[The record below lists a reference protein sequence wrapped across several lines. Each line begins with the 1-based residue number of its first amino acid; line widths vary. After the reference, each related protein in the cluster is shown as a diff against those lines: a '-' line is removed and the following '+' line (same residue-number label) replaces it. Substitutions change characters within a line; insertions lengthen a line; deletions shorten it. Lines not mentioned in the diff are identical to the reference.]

1 MDQNIPRNSRCGYA
15 WCFQSGNPNVNIQ
28 QQNSFIPIFR
38 LLQRAQQK
46 KNTILQRAAVAGLW
60 KLWRH
65 PQFYRDKGSVFL
77 CYQVH
82 SCVNEEPQLIY
93 HLICCMLF
101 DCMLFPLEVFVV
113 VVGLELNLNKL
124 YGLWKFSCTDHQLT
138 ETAHYVQSQGR

>member
-1 MDQNIPRNSRCGYA
+1 MWVCLVFSVWKSKCEYPTTEQFHTY
-15 WCFQSGNPNVNIQ
+15 
-28 QQNSFIPIFR
+28 
-38 LLQRAQQK
+38 LQAPPK
-46 KNTILQRAAVAGLW
+46 SLVEKNTILQRAAVAGLW

-93 HLICCMLF
+93 RLICCMLF

>member
-1 MDQNIPRNSRCGYA
+1 MWVCLVFSVRKSKCEYPTTEQFHTY
-15 WCFQSGNPNVNIQ
+15 
-28 QQNSFIPIFR
+28 
-38 LLQRAQQK
+38 LQAPPK
-46 KNTILQRAAVAGLW
+46 SLVEKNTILQRAAVAGLW